1 MKWYYEWKKNAKAL
15 KAEKYREA
23 WIIIKMFN
31 ELEKLKKSVDN
42 AKRRITFRPNF
53 KE

>member
-15 KAEKYREA
+15 KAEKYSEA
-23 WIIIKMFN
+23 LIIIKMFN

-42 AKRRITFRPNF
+42 AKRRITFTPNF